1 MGIEGGGGVEVKRG
15 IGPDEG
21 VAVEVRAASAVRG
34 ALTGIVIGIIATTIA
49 TVVTASITLETVM
62 ANVTIRVVI
71 QRRMLKSSTRGS
83 SE

>member
-1 MGIEGGGGVEVKRG
+1 MGIKGGGGVEVKRG

-49 TVVTASITLETVM
+49 TVVTASITLETVI
-62 ANVTIRVVI
+62 NVTIREVR